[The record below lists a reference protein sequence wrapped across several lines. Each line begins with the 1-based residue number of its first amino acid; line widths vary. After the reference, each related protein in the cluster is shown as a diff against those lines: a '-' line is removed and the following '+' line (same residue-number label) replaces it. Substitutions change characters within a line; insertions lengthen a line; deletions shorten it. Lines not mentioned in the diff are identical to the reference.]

1 MGSPG
6 SHVGTSPA
14 RATCGDVSST
24 LPGYASCMD
33 RRDEL
38 IKAGLVLASELSL
51 PAVLQRIIE
60 LAAEITGARYG
71 ALGVIEEGRLTEFIT
86 TGITDEERR
95 AIGDPP
101 VGHGILGVLIHR
113 GTDRT
118 PVRIPDI
125 AKDPRAYGF
134 PPNHPAMHSF
144 LGAPIIAHGEV
155 FGDIYLTEKQDAP
168 EFTLEDEEAILVLAS
183 QAGVAIDNARL
194 YEETRRRERWL
205 EAVQE
210 ITNAVLSG
218 SGSDETLALIA
229 SRARE
234 LVDADLATV
243 AVPDPDGNRL
253 VIRVADG
260 DHADALTGQSFP
272 IDGSISGSVVRS
284 GRSEVFEDVSTDPRA
299 YQPVVSLGDMGPAVF
314 VPLAGPRGSFGT
326 LAAADR
332 RGGRTFSKEDVRIL
346 EAFGGQTALA
356 LEYARAQEGVHR
368 LAVLEDRERIAKELH
383 DGVIQALFAVGMG
396 LQGTA
401 LMSGDDELAGR
412 IEGAVGELDRVIRD
426 LRNYIFGLRP
436 GILADRQLGQALRHL
451 VEEFQGKTGVV
462 TVAEVDDEVASVVT
476 PHAGELIQL
485 AREALSN
492 VGRHAEATTC
502 RLSLRHEDGRAV
514 LEIDDD
520 GRGFDSADVRR
531 GEGLSNLEKRAAALG
546 GRARITSVPTE
557 GTTVRIEL
565 PL

>member
-1 MGSPG
+1 
-6 SHVGTSPA
+6 
-14 RATCGDVSST
+14 
-24 LPGYASCMD
+24 MD

-38 IKAGLVLASELSL
+38 IQAGLVLASELSL
-51 PAVLQRIIE
+51 SAVLQRIIE

-86 TGITDEERR
+86 TGVTAEQRR

-118 PVRIPDI
+118 PVRIADI

-134 PPNHPAMHSF
+134 PPNHPEMHSF
-144 LGAPIIAHGEV
+144 LGAPIVARGEV

-168 EFTLEDEEAILVLAS
+168 GFTEDDEEAILVLAS
-183 QAGVAIDNARL
+183 QAGVAIENARL

-218 SGSDETLALIA
+218 TGSDETLALIA
-229 SRARE
+229 ARARE
-234 LVDADLATV
+234 LVGADLATV
-243 AVPDPDGNRL
+243 AVPDPDGDRL

-260 DHADALTGQSFP
+260 DHAEALAGQRFP

-284 GRSEVFEDVSTDPRA
+284 GRSEVVEDVSTDPRA

-314 VPLAGPRGSFGT
+314 VPLAGHRGSFGT

-332 RGGRTFSKEDVRIL
+332 RGGRSFSQEDVHVL
-346 EAFGGQTALA
+346 EAFGGQAALA
-356 LEYARAQEGVHR
+356 LEYARAQEGVQR

-401 LMSGDDELAGR
+401 LMSGDEDLAGR

-436 GILADRQLGQALRHL
+436 GILADRQLGQALRQL
-451 VEEFQGKTGVV
+451 GEEFQGRSGVL
-462 TVAEVDDEVASVVT
+462 TVVEVDDEVASVVT

-492 VGRHAEATTC
+492 VGRHAEAATC
-502 RLSLRHEDGRAV
+502 RLSLHHEDGRAV

-520 GRGFDSADVRR
+520 GRGFDPAAAPR
-531 GEGLSNLEKRAAALG
+531 GEGLSNLEQRAAAIG
-546 GRARITSVPTE
+546 GSARIRTVPAE